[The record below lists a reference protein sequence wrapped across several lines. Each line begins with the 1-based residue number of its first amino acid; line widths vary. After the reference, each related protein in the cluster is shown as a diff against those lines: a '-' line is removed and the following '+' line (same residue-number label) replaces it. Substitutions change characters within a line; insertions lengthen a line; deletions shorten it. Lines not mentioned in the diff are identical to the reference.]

1 MTEGERH
8 EVISVLARTPTVG
21 DVIKGAGGARKM
33 RFAGRGKG
41 KSGGY
46 RVITYYAGDDMPLFL
61 LTVFSKGERS
71 DLSQAD
77 RNNLRVVLGELAA
90 VYRKVARRQ

>member
-1 MTEGERH
+1 
-8 EVISVLARTPTVG
+8 
-21 DVIKGAGGARKM
+21 M
-33 RFAGRGKG
+33 RETDNQEG

-77 RNNLRVVLGELAA
+77 RNGLRVILGELAA
-90 VYRKVARRQ
+90 VYRKGARGQ